1 MRVSGSFTKLALAG
15 ILFGACSGGSDQGGK
30 GGKRGNTAGE
40 GGSGSGGEAAGN
52 GAGGAAGGEVP
63 VGGDVGTTGGTPGG
77 ATGGSG
83 GSKST
88 GSGGTTATGGK
99 IGGAG
104 GTVAVTGGTSGT
116 IPGLGL
122 PCAMDPNCDNF
133 ESYGPGSKPGG
144 QFTNFRGSLS
154 VETAQAY
161 SGTKAVRVTIGPESR
176 MDHRGNGFLP
186 ADKLY
191 MRAMVYFETQP
202 KAASLHWNYLHAEG
216 GSEGPLTGIFFATG
230 GWGDAKNMILYGAG
244 GGGTY
249 ADCTVSGEGTI
260 RAGRWQCVEMQI
272 DAVTNSLDVLY
283 DGKPDILMEVRD
295 AAASFGTGKC
305 LPGNDPAKGKLY
317 IPKITKVAFGPKTW
331 HANPGTVMWMDD
343 IAVSNKPIG
352 CPSK

>member
-1 MRVSGSFTKLALAG
+1 MRVSGSFTKLALVG
-15 ILFGACSGGSDQGGK
+15 ILFGACSGGSSGGGK
-30 GGKRGNTAGE
+30 GGTRGNTAGE
-40 GGSGSGGEAAGN
+40 GGSGTAGE
-52 GAGGAAGGEVP
+52 GAGGNDSGGTAGGEVP
-63 VGGDVGTTGGTPGG
+63 MGGEVGTTGGT
-77 ATGGSG
+77 TGGSG

-88 GSGGTTATGGK
+88 GGGGGTTATGGSK
-99 IGGAG
+99 TGGAG

-144 QFTNFRGSLS
+144 QFANIRGSLS
-154 VETAQAY
+154 VETGQAY
-161 SGTKAVRVTIGPESR
+161 SGTKAVKVIISGESR

-186 ADKLY
+186 GDKIY

-202 KAASLHWNYLHAEG
+202 KAAGLHWNFLHAEG
-216 GSEGPLTGIFFATG
+216 GSEGPLSGIFFATG

-249 ADCTVSGEGTI
+249 ADCSVSGEGTI
-260 RAGRWQCVEMQI
+260 VANRWRCVEMQM
-272 DAVTNSLDVLY
+272 DAVTNSIDVLY
-283 DGKPDILMEVRD
+283 DGKPDMLMEVRD
-295 AAASFGTGKC
+295 AAASYGTGKC
-305 LPGNDPAKGKLY
+305 LAGNDPAKGKLY

-352 CPSK
+352 CPAK